1 MAGEWAVLG
10 RRAAARVID
19 LVLATGIN
27 MLVSAG
33 VVALVGPPDT
43 GGPVALA
50 VGSAAAFAVY
60 AGYEAAMTAVYGAT
74 PGKLWLRLRLVPA
87 EPGGPSER
95 PGAGAVLLR
104 SAVLFGSVLL
114 AYVPVLNV
122 VALMAA
128 LYALVSSA
136 ADRPRHRGL
145 QDRIARTAV
154 EPAGPGA

>member
-27 MLVSAG
+27 MLVSTG
-33 VVALVGPPDT
+33 LVALVGPPDT
-43 GGPVALA
+43 GVPAMAAASV
-50 VGSAAAFAVY
+50 AAFAVY

-74 PGKLWLRLRLVPA
+74 PGKLWLRVRLVPA
-87 EPGGPSER
+87 GSGGPSAR
-95 PGAGAVLLR
+95 PGTGAVLLR

-128 LYALVSSA
+128 LYALVSSL

-154 EPAGPGA
+154 EPAGPGG